1 MKKLLFPLIMV
12 ACLVA
17 GGARAAGDMV
27 FIDLQEVFKRF
38 YKTELARDQ
47 IQQQESDIKLERE
60 TMESEITGMK
70 EEIEVLRAD
79 SRDDTLSD
87 EVRASKRDLLEE
99 KLVELQTRDQEII
112 DYARLRKQQLEQQN
126 ARMSLKL
133 FDEIQSVINDHGKE
147 MGYAAIL
154 DRSAQ
159 SRSGTQAVLYV
170 DTARDITSELLAVLN
185 EGHEKSAVKE
195 FSPDMEQ

>member
-27 FIDLQEVFKRF
+27 FIDLQEVFKHF